1 MLPKTLSVVA
11 LGLTAVAG
19 IVSAHP
25 GEAHSLPRAEL
36 GRRQLEA
43 NKRHLQARNCA
54 SQIAEFNAKRK
65 AKRAL
70 AKRSNEPASL
80 NGRHFRRQG
89 QYGQGQPG
97 HGQGWGYL
105 GGPGGHGNGHG
116 QPSGQ
121 GPSSFTRSASSA
133 PSSIATSADATIT
146 ATASESTVIATGIS
160 TSTDVATSTASANS
174 PTYSTIQNSTCV
186 TAPEVTEGPYYV
198 NNEYLRQ
205 DISEDQDGV
214 PLVLDIGVIDVTTCQ
229 PLDQALVEIWHC
241 NATGQYSGFTSAQLD
256 LPSGG
261 NGTAPGGNSTAPV
274 NGTAPTGTESAGAA
288 PTGGAG
294 GGGMGSTSMTDQL
307 TFLRGGWA
315 TNSEGMVE
323 FKSIYPGY
331 YTGRTVHIHTMVQ
344 TNYSVATNGSIISHA
359 GSLHHIGQLF
369 FEDDLNNKIVTQG
382 AYANTTQS
390 RTYNTEDNILDS
402 ENADGYNAI
411 ASTEL
416 LGETETDG
424 ILAYITIGVDP
435 TFVGSITSTNYVTA
449 ELEEPT
455 TSTTAAP
462 ETTA

>member
-1 MLPKTLSVVA
+1 MLSKTLSVVA

-19 IVSAHP
+19 VVSAHP

-54 SQIAEFNAKRK
+54 PQIAEFNAKRK

-70 AKRSNEPASL
+70 AKRSNEPAAL
-80 NGRHFRRQG
+80 NGRHFRRQE
-89 QYGQGQPG
+89 YGQGQPG
-97 HGQGWGYL
+97 HGQGWGY
-105 GGPGGHGNGHG
+105 GPGNGHG
-116 QPSGQ
+116 RPGGQ
-121 GPSSFTRSASSA
+121 GSASFTRSASSV
-133 PSSIATSADATIT
+133 PSSVATSADATIT

-160 TSTDVATSTASANS
+160 TSSDVATSTASANS

-205 DISEDQDGV
+205 DISEDQAGV

-241 NATGQYSGFTSAQLD
+241 NATGQYSGFTTAVLD
-256 LPSGG
+256 IPGGG
-261 NGTAPGGNSTAPV
+261 NGTAPV

-294 GGGMGSTSMTDQL
+294 GGGMPSTSMTDQL
-307 TFLRGGWA
+307 TFLRGGWP

-344 TNYSVATNGSIISHA
+344 TNYSVANNGSIISHS

-369 FEDDLNNKIVTQG
+369 FEDDLSNAIVTQG
-382 AYANTTQS
+382 VYADTTQS
-390 RTYNTEDNILDS
+390 RTYNTDDNILDS

-411 ASTEL
+411 ATTEL
-416 LGETETDG
+416 LGKNETDG

-449 ELEEPT
+449 DLVESST
-455 TSTTAAP
+455 SAAATSTASA
-462 ETTA
+462 